1 MDFFTASAIVGVLA
15 FLYYIIKHGKEHFK
29 DW

>member
-1 MDFFTASAIVGVLA
+1 MDFFTVCAIVVPLA